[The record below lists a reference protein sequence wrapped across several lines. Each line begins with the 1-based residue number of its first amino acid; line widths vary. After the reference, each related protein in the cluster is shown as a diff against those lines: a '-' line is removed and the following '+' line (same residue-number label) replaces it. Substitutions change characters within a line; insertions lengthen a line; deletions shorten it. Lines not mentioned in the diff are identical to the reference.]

1 MGILSM
7 LAAAL
12 TLVGAAGSAV
22 AAAFVYVSNADDG
35 DIGLYTLQS
44 DGSLIAGER
53 FKAEKVVMPLTL
65 SPDKKY
71 LIAGIRSKP
80 YQAIT
85 YSVNPA
91 SGVLKRID
99 AAPLEDSYPYISL
112 DGTGRFLFGASYGG
126 DSVAVYPFGNDG
138 KVGAPLQVIPTARN
152 AHSIITDRTNRY
164 VFVPHLG
171 TDQVF
176 QFTFDATSGRL
187 AANTPPLLQLP
198 QGNGPRH
205 IRISR
210 DNRFLYL
217 LNELTARLD
226 TLALDTK
233 TGLLKQV
240 AAVSSLPPG
249 SNLQPGVPAA
259 GVGASTG
266 NRPPRNTDHDIWASD
281 VQLTPDERF
290 LYTAERRNST
300 ISVLSVDGATGK
312 VTYVDSVPTEKQPRN
327 FAIDPTGRFM
337 VVSGEKSDTLSTYA
351 IDSATGKPT
360 LIGKYPS
367 GKNANWVEI
376 VSF

>member
-1 MGILSM
+1 MRTLST

-12 TLVGAAGSAV
+12 LLVAAGPAMTST
-22 AAAFVYVSNADDG
+22 FVYISNADDG
-35 DIGLYTLQS
+35 DIGLYTLQA

-53 FKAEKVVMPLTL
+53 FKAEKVVMPLAV

-85 YSVNPA
+85 YSVNA
-91 SGVLKRID
+91 TSGALKQIE
-99 AAPLEDSYPYISL
+99 AAPLADSYAYINL
-112 DGTGRFLFGASYGG
+112 DRTGRFLFGASYGR
-126 DSVAVYPFGNDG
+126 DSVGVYPFGSDG
-138 KVGAPLQVIPTARN
+138 KVGAPLQIIPTARN

-187 AANTPPLLQLP
+187 ASNTPPLLQLP
-198 QGNGPRH
+198 LGNGPRH
-205 IRISR
+205 VRVSK

-217 LNELTARLD
+217 VNELTAQVY
-226 TLALDTK
+226 TLALDQK
-233 TGLLKQV
+233 TGLLTL
-240 AAVSSLPPG
+240 VSSVSALPPD
-249 SNLQPGVPAA
+249 SKLQPGVPAA
-259 GVGASTG
+259 GVGVSTA
-266 NRPPRNTDHDIWASD
+266 NRPPRNTDNDIWASD
-281 VQLTPDERF
+281 VQLTPDEKF
-290 LYTAERRNST
+290 LYAAERRNST
-300 ISVLSVDGATGK
+300 ISILSVDGATGK
-312 VTYVDSVPTEKQPRN
+312 VTYMDSVPTEKQPRN

-337 VVSGEKSDTLSTYA
+337 VVSGEKSDTVSTYA
-351 IDSATGKPT
+351 IDPATGR
-360 LIGKYPS
+360 LRHIGKYPG